1 MNSITLNISDTRQ
14 ALKYGY
20 IALPNVTAEFKPEL
34 QANIAR
40 LEAHLKALCAARKS
54 NHSQVKQ

>member
-40 LEAHLKALCAARKS
+40 LEAHLKALYAARKS
-54 NHSQVKQ
+54 NHS